1 MLNAELTGSHLKR
14 EARRLAFEAGTR
26 SSLRSVFET
35 GVRPSRLMR
44 ERLTREHEVRVYV

>member
-1 MLNAELTGSHLKR
+1 MLNAELTDSYLKR
-14 EARRLAFEAGTR
+14 EAHMVAFEAGTR

-44 ERLTREHEVRVYV
+44 ERLMREHEVRVYV